1 MKQLLKYNT
10 ECRSGREKTD
20 TSGHENNK
28 INGNE
33 NVKKN

>member
-28 INGNE
+28 W
-33 NVKKN
+33 K